1 MWTWP
6 GIALGIGA
14 LLLLFEWNIARK
26 KKGGVTWTDRQRMW
40 GILRVTLIIAAVL
53 LFFSWTLTD

>member
-14 LLLLFEWNIARK
+14 LLILFEWNIARK
-26 KKGGVTWTDRQRMW
+26 KKEGITWTDRRRFM
-40 GILRVTLIIAAVL
+40 GILQVSLALAILALVL
-53 LFFSWTLTD
+53 QWMAE